1 MNILHVG
8 DKPPMQQGFF
18 TNSAGDLLPALEFQG
33 GLCNFCNLVIIF
45 SLM

>member
-8 DKPPMQQGFF
+8 DKSPSQQGFF
-18 TNSAGDLLPALEFQG
+18 TNTAGNLLFALKFVS
-33 GLCNFCNLVIIF
+33 GLYNFCNLVIIF